1 MSVRYVRPLTEQQRA
16 LLESTMKNDA
26 SHRARMR
33 AHGLLLSSE
42 GRTIKAIA
50 KIYHVDR
57 DTVSTWIKK
66 WEKHDAK
73 SLHDQPRS
81 GRPTILNTTEK
92 ELAKQYIKEE
102 PRSLKNVAEQL
113 AQKTAKRLSMSS
125 LKRLAK
131 KARLRWKRVRKSLK
145 SRRDPIAFARCKRE
159 LAVLQKQED
168 QGRIDLYYFDE
179 AGFTLDP
186 YIPYA
191 WQELGTVIEITA
203 QKYGRM
209 NVLGFMDRK
218 NDLHSF
224 IFEQSVHTGVVI
236 ACFEEFSKTLKKNGC
251 CHR

>member
-16 LLESTMKNDA
+16 LLASTMKNDV

-42 GRTIKAIA
+42 GITIKAIA

-66 WEKHDAK
+66 WEKHGNK
-73 SLHDQPRS
+73 RLHDKPRS

-102 PRSLKNVAEQL
+102 PRSLKNVAERL

-131 KARLRWKRVRKSLK
+131 KARLRWKRGRKSLK
-145 SRRDPIAFARCKRE
+145 SLRDPLAFAQCQRALE
-159 LAVLQKQED
+159 ILQKQED

-191 WQELGTVIEITA
+191 WQEPGTVIEIPA

-209 NVLGFMDRK
+209 NVLGFMNRK
-218 NDLHSF
+218 NDLHPF

-236 ACFEEFSKTLKKNGC
+236 ACFEALSKTLKKNGC